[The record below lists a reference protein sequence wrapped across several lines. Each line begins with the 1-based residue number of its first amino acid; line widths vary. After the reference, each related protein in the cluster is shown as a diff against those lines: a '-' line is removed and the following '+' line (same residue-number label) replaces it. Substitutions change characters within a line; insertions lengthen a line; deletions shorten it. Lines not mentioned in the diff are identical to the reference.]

1 MLDGIKTQ
9 LEKVKTTN
17 EVKTVTSA
25 VAKLEQRMVGMQRIA
40 AQQMDQSFA
49 IKNEIKNTDIL
60 NKRMISEL
68 NQKLEEMIEEMT
80 RIRQK
85 QNELERKLSTRN
97 QENEQNF
104 LSQINGFEQQIGLYD
119 VRIADMD
126 QRFQVLET
134 TSYSGVA
141 LWKINNFH
149 RRKREAESGRALSMY
164 SQPFYTSRYGYK
176 MCARVYLNGD
186 GMGKGTHVSLFFVL
200 MKGEYDNILPWP
212 FRQKVTLMLLD
223 QGLDRRHLSDMF
235 RPDPTSSSFTKPTS
249 DMNIAS
255 GCPLFVA
262 QNLIEGSSYVKDDVM
277 FIRIH
282 VDTTDLE
289 TF

>member
-1 MLDGIKTQ
+1 MLDGIKKQ

-17 EVKTVTSA
+17 NVKTVTLA
-25 VAKLEQRMVGMQRIA
+25 VAKLEQKMVGMQRTV
-40 AQQMDQSFA
+40 AQQIDNSLA
-49 IKNEIKNTDIL
+49 IKNEIKNADIS
-60 NKRMISEL
+60 NKRMIPEL
-68 NQKLEEMIEEMT
+68 NQKLKEMIEEMT

-104 LSQINGFEQQIGLYD
+104 LAQINGFEQQIGLYD

-141 LWKINNFH
+141 LWKINNFQ
-149 RRKREAESGRALSMY
+149 RRKREAESGRALSIY

-200 MKGEYDNILPWP
+200 MKGEYDNLLPWP

-223 QGLDRRHLSDMF
+223 QGLERRHLSDMF

-262 QNLIEGSSYVKDDVM
+262 HNLIEGSSYVKDDVI